1 MTSSSRPQA
10 DSLVADIGGTNTRIA
25 RAEGPIV
32 LVDTICSYRN
42 ADYQDFTT
50 VLEHYMATAVAVE
63 CRTACVAVAG
73 LVHNGTAE
81 LTNLDWRVDTEMI
94 TRATGA
100 STVVLLND
108 LQAKG
113 HSLGYICPSHLREII
128 PQPNVAHGATQLVIG
143 IGTGF
148 NAAVVYHLE
157 SGRLVA
163 PAEAG
168 HINMP
173 IANDADLDLAQFIAA
188 RNGFAD
194 VEDVASGRGIEQIYT
209 WLGYSDARISSSP
222 VDEIIQGLAGA
233 DPHAE
238 AALRI
243 FVRLFAISAGNLA
256 LTTLPLGGIYLAGGV
271 ARAVA
276 PHFIELGFTE
286 AFRNKG
292 RFSDFMDSFGVS
304 VIEDDYAALTG
315 CARHLAGCH

>member
-1 MTSSSRPQA
+1 MKSSSRPQA

-25 RAEGPIV
+25 LAEGPSV
-32 LVDTICSYRN
+32 LVDTICSYCN
-42 ADYQDFTT
+42 ADHQDFTT
-50 VLEHYMATAVAVE
+50 VLEHYMATAGAVE
-63 CRTACVAVAG
+63 CRMACVAVAG
-73 LVHNGTAE
+73 LVQNDVAE

-94 TRATGA
+94 TRSTGV

-113 HSLGYICPSHLREII
+113 YSLGYICPSHLRDII

-157 SGRLVA
+157 SGRFVA

-173 IANDADLDLAQFIAA
+173 IANAADLDLAQFITA

-194 VEDVASGRGIEQIYT
+194 VEDVASGRGIEQIYA
-209 WLGYSDARISSSP
+209 WRGYRDARISSAS
-222 VDEIIQGLAGA
+222 VDEIIQGLTGI

-243 FVRLFAISAGNLA
+243 FRPSVRASSRKPCADNVAIGWHLSRRWCRSRRR
-256 LTTLPLGGIYLAGGV
+256 TPFSRIWFYRGV
-271 ARAVA
+271 SQQGPIQRLYGK
-276 PHFIELGFTE
+276 I
-286 AFRNKG
+286 RC
-292 RFSDFMDSFGVS
+292 FSD
-304 VIEDDYAALTG
+304 
-315 CARHLAGCH
+315 

>member
-1 MTSSSRPQA
+1 MKSSSRPQA

-25 RAEGPIV
+25 LAEGPSV

-42 ADYQDFTT
+42 ADHQDFNT
-50 VLEHYMATAVAVE
+50 VLEHYMATAGAVE
-63 CRTACVAVAG
+63 CRMACVAVAG
-73 LVHNGTAE
+73 LVQNDAAE

-94 TRATGA
+94 SRTAGA
-100 STVVLLND
+100 STIVLLND

-113 HSLGYICPSHLREII
+113 YSLGYVCPSHLREII
-128 PQPNVAHGATQLVIG
+128 PQPSVAHGATQLVIG

-157 SGRLVA
+157 SGRFVA

-173 IANDADLDLAQFIAA
+173 IANDADLDLAQFITA

-194 VEDVASGRGIEQIYT
+194 VEDVASGRGIEQIYA
-209 WLGYSDARISSSP
+209 WLGFRDARISSAP

-233 DPHAE
+233 DRHAE

-243 FVRLFAISAGNLA
+243 FVRLFALAAGNLA

-276 PHFIELGFTE
+276 PHLVELGFTE

-292 RFSDFMDSFGVS
+292 RFSGFMDKFGVS